1 MTVEY
6 PKVLLRDI
14 DWLNLLGIGQANVGR
29 ESYPPWDWAL
39 GISASQSFLGFS
51 NVVPTVAR
59 PEKGWHLGWGTDK
72 VGRQMGLYTQFDH
85 PDQSIE
91 TISVDDEQVLG
102 VFDWLRKTHHQPIAS
117 SIGWT
122 GNLTLVL
129 PALNTICTPSN
140 NPITEASI
148 SVTLPDNTSSS
159 STTFA
164 VDLGPIPSLNFTGAA
179 CSSTFRQGL
188 YPLNMWIVEMQGAD
202 LSFNS
207 YGTD

>member
-6 PKVLLRDI
+6 PKALLRDI

-39 GISASQSFLGFS
+39 VISTSQSLLGLS

-59 PEKGWHLGWGTDK
+59 GEKGWQLVWGTDK
-72 VGRQMGLYTQFDH
+72 DGRQTGLNTHFDY
-85 PDQSIE
+85 PDRPIE
-91 TISVDDEQVLG
+91 TISVDDEQVLS
-102 VFDWLRKTHHQPIAS
+102 VFDWLRKTHHQPTAS

-129 PALNTICTPSN
+129 PILNTICTPSN
-140 NPITEASI
+140 SPISEASI
-148 SVTLPDNTSSS
+148 NVTPPNN
-159 STTFA
+159 TTFSSA
-164 VDLGPIPSLNFTGAA
+164 TFGIGLGPIPSLNFTGAA

-188 YPLNMWIVEMQGAD
+188 SPLDV
-202 LSFNS
+202 
-207 YGTD
+207 